1 MTVLSISGICGDSI
15 IMMLYS
21 LLIEGFRKHLKTKIF
36 FSDSTFLIGE
46 NNVGKSSVLY
56 ALDYLLGASNTIPL
70 DEFYALEESGERKV
84 AVENIVFTAEF
95 RKIPKEASSWRGF
108 KGRLLQYEPDEKDPL
123 DTGLKFI
130 YRKTYPKMGKVKI
143 ETLEN
148 PKLLKSEFENCT
160 CIQDFLDAGL
170 SEDELTD
177 DIKKINYDKK
187 LTLKEKSLFD
197 VIEDIFNIDESQ
209 ECWVENPGGIPQNV
223 LSKLPKYLLIPAQ
236 DSEGEISG
244 TSGTLQK
251 TLNELFNEVREKSEN
266 YKLAQEY
273 LNKLAKE
280 LDPSDERTEISKMIG
295 EINSIISDVFPH
307 TGISAETNLS
317 DANKVIKPV
326 FDIQMNSNV
335 STPSNLQGTGLIRS
349 TVFAL
354 LRYKALRDNKKD
366 TNQSRQLIIGFE
378 EPEIYLHPNAISKM
392 RDTIYSLAE
401 SGNNQIVCTTH
412 SPYMIDLSKK
422 PKQTLNRLS
431 LSTYRLGKSTALT
444 VDSIPFNVT
453 KEFLELQDD
462 EKNYIKM
469 LLRVEDSIAKC
480 FFVKKVLIVE
490 GDTEQVVL
498 SETISKL
505 PGNLKNEILS
515 DWYILRARGKAVI
528 IPLIKYLKAMQIDIY
543 VMHDKD
549 ENTPG
554 AVVFNDPI
562 RQALGNDSHLFVLKN
577 CVEDV
582 LGYPAPTS
590 DKPYKAYCHI
600 NAKWSEWKD
609 VKIEWKTV
617 IQAIFN
623 DGNTIK

>member
-1 MTVLSISGICGDSI
+1 MQI
-15 IMMLYS
+15 YS
-21 LLIEGFRKHLKTKIF
+21 LTIEGFRKHLKTKII

-46 NNVGKSSVLY
+46 NNVGKSSILY
-56 ALDYLLGASNTIPL
+56 ALDYLLGAKTNIPI
-70 DEFYALEESGERKV
+70 DEFYALEDSGERKV
-84 AVENIVFTAEF
+84 VVDNIVFTAEF
-95 RKIPKEASSWRGF
+95 RRIPKEANSWRGF
-108 KGRLLQYEPDEKDPL
+108 KGRLLQYEPDKNDPL

-130 YRKTYPKMGKVKI
+130 YRKTFPKGGKVKI
-143 ETLEN
+143 ETFEN
-148 PKLLKSEFENCT
+148 PKSLKSEFENCT
-160 CIQDFLDAGL
+160 CIQDFLNAGL
-170 SEDELTD
+170 SEDQLTD
-177 DIKKINYDKK
+177 DIKKIKYDKK
-187 LTLKEKSLFD
+187 LTAKERALFN
-197 VIEDIFNIDESQ
+197 VIEEIFDIDDSQ
-209 ECWVENPGGIPQNV
+209 ECWVENLGGIPQNV

-280 LDPSDERTEISKMIG
+280 LDPSDESTEISKMIG
-295 EINSIISDVFPH
+295 EINGIISDVFPH
-307 TGISAETNLS
+307 TGISAEANLS
-317 DANKVIKPV
+317 DADKVIKPA

-366 TNQSRQLIIGFE
+366 TMQERQLIIGFE

-412 SPYMIDLSKK
+412 SPYMIDLNKK

-431 LSTYRLGKSTALT
+431 LTTCDFGESRALT
-444 VDSIPFNVT
+444 VESIPFNIT
-453 KEFLELQDD
+453 KEFLELQEDD
-462 EKNYIKM
+462 KNYIKM
-469 LLRVEDSIAKC
+469 LLRVEDAIAKC
-480 FFVKKVLIVE
+480 FFVKKVLIIE

-498 SETISKL
+498 SETISKI

-515 DWYILRARGKAVI
+515 DWYILRARGKAAI
-528 IPLIKYLKAMQIDIY
+528 IPLIKYLRAMQIDIY

-554 AVVFNDPI
+554 AVKFNEPI
-562 RQALGNDSHLFVLKN
+562 RQALDNDSHLFVLEN

-582 LGYPAPTS
+582 LGYTAPAS
-590 DKPYKAYCHI
+590 NKPYKAYCYV
-600 NAKWSEWKD
+600 NKNWKEWET
-609 VKIEWKTV
+609 VGEEWKTI
-617 IQAIFN
+617 IQNIFN
-623 DGNTIK
+623 EGNKIE

>member
-1 MTVLSISGICGDSI
+1 MQ
-15 IMMLYS
+15 LYS
-21 LLIEGFRKHLKTKIF
+21 LCIEGFRKHYKTEIK

-56 ALDYLLGASNTIPL
+56 ALDYLLGANSSIPI
-70 DEFYALEESGERKV
+70 DEFYALEEEGKRKI

-95 RKIPKEASSWRGF
+95 RRIPREANSWRGF
-108 KGRLLQYEPDEKDPL
+108 KGRLLNYEPDINDPF

-130 YRKTYPKMGKVKI
+130 YRKTYPKGGKVKI
-143 ETLEN
+143 ETFEN
-148 PKLLKSEFENCT
+148 LKVLKSKFRDCI
-160 CIQDFLDAGL
+160 CIQDYLDAGL

-177 DIKKINYDKK
+177 EIKKIKYDKK
-187 LTLKEKSLFD
+187 LSAKERALFD
-197 VIEDIFNIDESQ
+197 VIEDIFDIDYSKEG
-209 ECWVENPGGIPQNV
+209 WVENPGGIPQNV

-244 TSGTLQK
+244 TSGTLQR

-266 YKLAQEY
+266 YRLAQEY
-273 LNKLAKE
+273 LNKLAQE
-280 LDPSDERTEISKMIG
+280 LDPSDDSTEISKMIG

-307 TGISAETNLS
+307 TGISALANLS
-317 DANKVIKPV
+317 DADKVIRPV

-335 STPSNLQGTGLIRS
+335 STSSKLQGTGLIRS
-349 TVFAL
+349 IVFAL

-366 TNQSRQLIIGFE
+366 ITQERQLIIGFE

-431 LSTYRLGKSTALT
+431 LIKLEESTALT
-444 VDSIPFNVT
+444 VKSDAFNIT
-453 KEFLELQDD
+453 KEFLKLQEDD
-462 EKNYIKM
+462 KNYIKM

-480 FFVKKVLIVE
+480 FFVKKVLIIE

-505 PGNLKNEILS
+505 PINLRNEILS
-515 DWYILRARGKAVI
+515 DWYILRARGKAAI
-528 IPLIKYLKAMQIDIY
+528 IPLIKYLRAMHIDIY

-549 ENTPG
+549 ADTQG
-554 AVVFNDPI
+554 AVIFNEPI
-562 RQALGNDSHLFVLKN
+562 RQALDYDDHLFVLEN

-582 LGYPAPTS
+582 LGYTAPTS
-590 DKPYKAYCHI
+590 DKPYKAYCYI
-600 NAKWSEWKD
+600 NDNWKEWRDISEQWK
-609 VKIEWKTV
+609 II
-617 IQAIFN
+617 IQNIFN
-623 DGNTIK
+623 EGKSIE

>member
-1 MTVLSISGICGDSI
+1 MQ
-15 IMMLYS
+15 LYS
-21 LLIEGFRKHLKTKIF
+21 LCIEGFRKHYKTEIK

-56 ALDYLLGASNTIPL
+56 ALDYLLGANSSIPI
-70 DEFYALEESGERKV
+70 DEFYALEEEGKRKI

-95 RKIPKEASSWRGF
+95 RRIPREANFWRGF
-108 KGRLLQYEPDEKDPL
+108 KGRLLNYEPDINDPF

-130 YRKTYPKMGKVKI
+130 YRKTYPKGGKVKI
-143 ETLEN
+143 ETFEN
-148 PKLLKSEFENCT
+148 LKVLKSKYKD
-160 CIQDFLDAGL
+160 CICVQDYLDAGL

-177 DIKKINYDKK
+177 EIKKIKYDKK
-187 LTLKEKSLFD
+187 LSAKERALFD
-197 VIEDIFNIDESQ
+197 VIEDIFDIDYSQ
-209 ECWVENPGGIPQNV
+209 ERWVENPGGIPQNV

-244 TSGTLQK
+244 TSGTLQR

-266 YKLAQEY
+266 YRLAQEY
-273 LNKLAKE
+273 LNKLAQE
-280 LDPSDERTEISKMIG
+280 LDPSDDSTEISKMIG

-307 TGISAETNLS
+307 TGISALANLS
-317 DANKVIKPV
+317 DADKVIRPV

-335 STPSNLQGTGLIRS
+335 STSSKLQGTGLIRS

-366 TNQSRQLIIGFE
+366 ITQERQLIIGFE

-431 LSTYRLGKSTALT
+431 LIKLEESTALT
-444 VDSIPFNVT
+444 VKSDAFNIT
-453 KEFLELQDD
+453 KEFLKLQEDD
-462 EKNYIKM
+462 KNYIKM

-480 FFVKKVLIVE
+480 FFVKKVLIIE

-505 PGNLKNEILS
+505 PINLRNEILS
-515 DWYILRARGKAVI
+515 DWYILRARGKAAI
-528 IPLIKYLKAMQIDIY
+528 IPLIKYLRAMHIDIY

-549 ENTPG
+549 ADTQG
-554 AVVFNDPI
+554 AVIFNEPI
-562 RQALGNDSHLFVLKN
+562 RQALDYDDHLFVLEN

-582 LGYPAPTS
+582 LGYTAPTS
-590 DKPYKAYCHI
+590 DKPYKAYCYI
-600 NAKWSEWKD
+600 NDNWKEWKD
-609 VKIEWKTV
+609 ISEQWKIIIKN
-617 IQAIFN
+617 IFN
-623 DGNTIK
+623 EGKRIE

>member
-1 MTVLSISGICGDSI
+1 MQI
-15 IMMLYS
+15 YS
-21 LLIEGFRKHLKTKIF
+21 LTIEGFRKHLKTKVI

-46 NNVGKSSVLY
+46 NNVGKSSILY
-56 ALDYLLGASNTIPL
+56 ALDYLLGASTNIPI
-70 DEFYALEESGERKV
+70 DEFYALEDSGERK
-84 AVENIVFTAEF
+84 AVDNIVFTAEF
-95 RKIPKEASSWRGF
+95 RRIPKEANSWRGF
-108 KGRLLQYEPDEKDPL
+108 KGRLLQYEPDKNDPL

-130 YRKTYPKMGKVKI
+130 YRKTYPKGGKVKI
-143 ETLEN
+143 ETFEN
-148 PKLLKSEFENCT
+148 PKSLKSEFENCT
-160 CIQDFLDAGL
+160 RIQDFLNAGL
-170 SEDELTD
+170 SEDQLTD
-177 DIKKINYDKK
+177 DIKKIKYDKK
-187 LTLKEKSLFD
+187 LTAKEKALFN
-197 VIEDIFNIDESQ
+197 VIEEIFDIDDSQ

-280 LDPSDERTEISKMIG
+280 LDPSDESTEISKMIG
-295 EINSIISDVFPH
+295 EINGIISDVFPH
-307 TGISAETNLS
+307 TGISAEANLS
-317 DANKVIKPV
+317 DADKVIKPA

-366 TNQSRQLIIGFE
+366 TMQGRQLIIGFE

-412 SPYMIDLSKK
+412 SPYMIDLNKK

-431 LSTYRLGKSTALT
+431 LTTSDFGESTALT
-444 VDSIPFNVT
+444 VESLPFNIT
-453 KEFLELQDD
+453 KEFLELQEDD
-462 EKNYIKM
+462 KNYIKM
-469 LLRVEDSIAKC
+469 LLRVEDAIAKC
-480 FFVKKVLIVE
+480 FFVKKVLIIE

-498 SETISKL
+498 SETISKI

-515 DWYILRARGKAVI
+515 DWYILRARGKAAI
-528 IPLIKYLKAMQIDIY
+528 IPLIKYLRAMQIDIY

-554 AVVFNDPI
+554 AVKFNEPI
-562 RQALGNDSHLFVLKN
+562 RQALDNDSHLFVLEN

-582 LGYPAPTS
+582 LGYTAPAS
-590 DKPYKAYCHI
+590 NKPYKAYCYV
-600 NAKWSEWKD
+600 NKNWKEWGN
-609 VKIEWKTV
+609 VREEWKTI
-617 IQAIFN
+617 IQNIFN
-623 DGNTIK
+623 EGNKIE

>member
-1 MTVLSISGICGDSI
+1 MQI
-15 IMMLYS
+15 YS
-21 LLIEGFRKHLKTKIF
+21 LTIEGFRKHLKTKII

-46 NNVGKSSVLY
+46 NNVGKSSILY
-56 ALDYLLGASNTIPL
+56 ALDYLLGAKTNIPI
-70 DEFYALEESGERKV
+70 DEFYALEDSGERKV
-84 AVENIVFTAEF
+84 VVDNIVFTAEF
-95 RKIPKEASSWRGF
+95 RRIPKEANSWRGF
-108 KGRLLQYEPDEKDPL
+108 KGRLLQYEPDKNDPL

-130 YRKTYPKMGKVKI
+130 YRKTFPKGGKVKI
-143 ETLEN
+143 ETFEN
-148 PKLLKSEFENCT
+148 PKSLKSEFENCT
-160 CIQDFLDAGL
+160 CIQDFLNAGL
-170 SEDELTD
+170 SEDQLTD
-177 DIKKINYDKK
+177 DIKKIKYDKK
-187 LTLKEKSLFD
+187 LTAKERALFN
-197 VIEDIFNIDESQ
+197 VIEEIFDIDDSQ

-280 LDPSDERTEISKMIG
+280 LDPSDESTEISKMIG
-295 EINSIISDVFPH
+295 EINGIISDVFPH
-307 TGISAETNLS
+307 TGISAEANLS
-317 DANKVIKPV
+317 DADKVIKPA

-366 TNQSRQLIIGFE
+366 TMQERQLIIGFE

-412 SPYMIDLSKK
+412 SPYMIDLNKK

-431 LSTYRLGKSTALT
+431 LTTCDFGESRALT
-444 VDSIPFNVT
+444 VESIPFNIT
-453 KEFLELQDD
+453 KEFLKLQEDD
-462 EKNYIKM
+462 KNYIKM
-469 LLRVEDSIAKC
+469 LLRVEDAIAKC
-480 FFVKKVLIVE
+480 FFVKKVLIIE

-498 SETISKL
+498 SETISKI

-515 DWYILRARGKAVI
+515 DWYILRARGKAAI
-528 IPLIKYLKAMQIDIY
+528 IPLIKYLRAMQIDIY

-554 AVVFNDPI
+554 AVKFNEPI
-562 RQALGNDSHLFVLKN
+562 RQALDNDSHLFVLEN

-582 LGYPAPTS
+582 LGYTAPAS
-590 DKPYKAYCHI
+590 NKPYKAYCYV
-600 NAKWSEWKD
+600 NKNWKEWET
-609 VKIEWKTV
+609 VGEEWKTI
-617 IQAIFN
+617 IQNIFN
-623 DGNTIK
+623 EGNKIE

>member
-1 MTVLSISGICGDSI
+1 MQI
-15 IMMLYS
+15 YS
-21 LLIEGFRKHLKTKIF
+21 LIIEGFRKHLKTKII

-46 NNVGKSSVLY
+46 NNVGKSSILY
-56 ALDYLLGASNTIPL
+56 ALDYLLGASTNIPI
-70 DEFYALEESGERKV
+70 DEFYALEDSGERKV
-84 AVENIVFTAEF
+84 VDNIVFTAEF
-95 RKIPKEASSWRGF
+95 RRIPKEANSWRGF
-108 KGRLLQYEPDEKDPL
+108 KGRLLQYEPDKNDPL

-130 YRKTYPKMGKVKI
+130 YRKTYPKGGKVKI
-143 ETLEN
+143 ETFEN
-148 PKLLKSEFENCT
+148 PKSLKSEFENCT
-160 CIQDFLDAGL
+160 RIQEFLNAGL
-170 SEDELTD
+170 SEDQLTD
-177 DIKKINYDKK
+177 DIKKIKYDKK
-187 LTLKEKSLFD
+187 LTAREKALFNA
-197 VIEDIFNIDESQ
+197 IEEIFDIDDSQ

-251 TLNELFNEVREKSEN
+251 TLNELFNEVREKSDN

-280 LDPSDERTEISKMIG
+280 LDPSDESTEISKMIG
-295 EINSIISDVFPH
+295 EINGIISDVFPH
-307 TGISAETNLS
+307 TGISAEANLS
-317 DANKVIKPV
+317 DADKVIKPA

-366 TNQSRQLIIGFE
+366 TMQERQLIIGFE

-412 SPYMIDLSKK
+412 SPYMIDLNKK

-431 LSTYRLGKSTALT
+431 LTTCDFGESRALT
-444 VDSIPFNVT
+444 VESIPFNIT
-453 KEFLELQDD
+453 KEFLELQEDD
-462 EKNYIKM
+462 KNYIKM
-469 LLRVEDSIAKC
+469 LLRVEDAIAKC
-480 FFVKKVLIVE
+480 FFVKKVLIIE

-498 SETISKL
+498 SETISKI

-515 DWYILRARGKAVI
+515 DWYILRARGKAAI
-528 IPLIKYLKAMQIDIY
+528 IPLIKYLRAMQIDIY

-554 AVVFNDPI
+554 AVKFNEPI
-562 RQALGNDSHLFVLKN
+562 RQALDNDSHLFVLEN

-582 LGYPAPTS
+582 LGYTAPAS
-590 DKPYKAYCHI
+590 NKPYKAYCYV
-600 NAKWSEWKD
+600 NKNWKEWET
-609 VKIEWKTV
+609 VGEEWKTI
-617 IQAIFN
+617 IQNIFN
-623 DGNTIK
+623 EGNKIE

>member
-1 MTVLSISGICGDSI
+1 MI
-15 IMMLYS
+15 IWR
-21 LLIEGFRKHLKTKIF
+21 GFRKHYKTEIK

-56 ALDYLLGASNTIPL
+56 ALDYLLGANSSIPI
-70 DEFYALEESGERKV
+70 DEFYALEEEGKRKI

-95 RKIPKEASSWRGF
+95 RRIPREANSWRGF
-108 KGRLLQYEPDEKDPL
+108 KGRLLNYEPDINDPF

-130 YRKTYPKMGKVKI
+130 YRKTYPKGGKVKI
-143 ETLEN
+143 ETFEN
-148 PKLLKSEFENCT
+148 LKVLKSKFRDCI
-160 CIQDFLDAGL
+160 CIQDYLDAGL

-177 DIKKINYDKK
+177 EIKKIKYDKK
-187 LTLKEKSLFD
+187 LSAKERALFD
-197 VIEDIFNIDESQ
+197 VIEDIFDIDYSKEG
-209 ECWVENPGGIPQNV
+209 WVENPGGIPQNV

-244 TSGTLQK
+244 TSGTLQR

-266 YKLAQEY
+266 YRLAQEY
-273 LNKLAKE
+273 LNKLAQE
-280 LDPSDERTEISKMIG
+280 LDPSDDSTEISKMIG

-307 TGISAETNLS
+307 TGISALANLS
-317 DANKVIKPV
+317 DADKVTRPV

-335 STPSNLQGTGLIRS
+335 STSSKLQGIGLIRS

-366 TNQSRQLIIGFE
+366 ITQERQLIIGFE

-431 LSTYRLGKSTALT
+431 LIKLEESTALT
-444 VDSIPFNVT
+444 VKSDAFNIT
-453 KEFLELQDD
+453 KEFLKLQEDD
-462 EKNYIKM
+462 KNYIKM

-480 FFVKKVLIVE
+480 FFVKKVLIIE

-505 PGNLKNEILS
+505 PINLRNEILS
-515 DWYILRARGKAVI
+515 DWYILRARGKAAI
-528 IPLIKYLKAMQIDIY
+528 IPLIKYLRAMHIDIY

-549 ENTPG
+549 ADTQG
-554 AVVFNDPI
+554 AVIFNEPI
-562 RQALGNDSHLFVLKN
+562 RQALDYDDHLFVLEN

-582 LGYPAPTS
+582 LGYTAPTS
-590 DKPYKAYCHI
+590 DKPYKAYCYI
-600 NAKWSEWKD
+600 NDNWKEWRDISEQWK
-609 VKIEWKTV
+609 II
-617 IQAIFN
+617 IQNIFN
-623 DGNTIK
+623 EGKSIE

>member
-1 MTVLSISGICGDSI
+1 MQ
-15 IMMLYS
+15 LYS
-21 LLIEGFRKHLKTKIF
+21 LCIEGFRKHYKTEIK

-56 ALDYLLGASNTIPL
+56 ALDYLLGANSSIPI
-70 DEFYALEESGERKV
+70 DEFYALEEEGKRKI

-95 RKIPKEASSWRGF
+95 RRIPREANSWRGF
-108 KGRLLQYEPDEKDPL
+108 KGRLLNYEPDINDPF

-130 YRKTYPKMGKVKI
+130 YRKTYPKGGKVKI
-143 ETLEN
+143 ETFEN
-148 PKLLKSEFENCT
+148 LKVLKSKFRDCI
-160 CIQDFLDAGL
+160 CIQDYLDAGL

-177 DIKKINYDKK
+177 EIKKIKYDKK
-187 LTLKEKSLFD
+187 LSAKERALFD
-197 VIEDIFNIDESQ
+197 VIEDIFDIDYSKEG
-209 ECWVENPGGIPQNV
+209 WVENPGGIPQNV

-244 TSGTLQK
+244 TSGTLQR

-266 YKLAQEY
+266 YRLAQEY
-273 LNKLAKE
+273 LNKLAQE
-280 LDPSDERTEISKMIG
+280 LDPSDDSTEISKMIG

-307 TGISAETNLS
+307 TGISALANLS
-317 DANKVIKPV
+317 DADKVIRPV

-335 STPSNLQGTGLIRS
+335 STSSKLQGTGLIRS

-366 TNQSRQLIIGFE
+366 ITQERQLIIGFE

-431 LSTYRLGKSTALT
+431 LIKLEESTALT
-444 VDSIPFNVT
+444 VKSDAFNIT
-453 KEFLELQDD
+453 KEFLKLQEDD
-462 EKNYIKM
+462 KNYIKM

-480 FFVKKVLIVE
+480 FFVKKVLIIE

-505 PGNLKNEILS
+505 PINLRNEILS
-515 DWYILRARGKAVI
+515 DWYILRARGKAAI
-528 IPLIKYLKAMQIDIY
+528 IPLIKYLRAMHIDIY

-549 ENTPG
+549 ADSQG
-554 AVVFNDPI
+554 AVIFNEPI
-562 RQALGNDSHLFVLKN
+562 RQALDYDDHLFVLEN

-582 LGYPAPTS
+582 LGYTAPTS
-590 DKPYKAYCHI
+590 DKPYKAYCYI
-600 NAKWSEWKD
+600 NDNWKEWRDISEQWK
-609 VKIEWKTV
+609 II
-617 IQAIFN
+617 IQNIFN
-623 DGNTIK
+623 EGKSIE

>member
-1 MTVLSISGICGDSI
+1 MQI
-15 IMMLYS
+15 YS
-21 LLIEGFRKHLKTKIF
+21 LTIEGFRKHLKTKII

-46 NNVGKSSVLY
+46 NNVGKSSILY
-56 ALDYLLGASNTIPL
+56 ALDYLLGAKTNIPI
-70 DEFYALEESGERKV
+70 DEFYALEDSGERKV
-84 AVENIVFTAEF
+84 VVDNIVFTAEF
-95 RKIPKEASSWRGF
+95 RRIPKEANSWRGF
-108 KGRLLQYEPDEKDPL
+108 KGRLLQYEPDKNDPL

-130 YRKTYPKMGKVKI
+130 YRKTFPKGGKVKI
-143 ETLEN
+143 ETFEN
-148 PKLLKSEFENCT
+148 PKSLKSEFENCT
-160 CIQDFLDAGL
+160 CIQDFLNAGL
-170 SEDELTD
+170 SEDQLTD
-177 DIKKINYDKK
+177 DIKKIKYDKK
-187 LTLKEKSLFD
+187 LTAKERALFN
-197 VIEDIFNIDESQ
+197 VIEEIFDIDDSQ

-280 LDPSDERTEISKMIG
+280 LDPSDESTEISKMIG
-295 EINSIISDVFPH
+295 EINGIISDVFPH
-307 TGISAETNLS
+307 TGISAEANLS
-317 DANKVIKPV
+317 DADKVIKPA

-366 TNQSRQLIIGFE
+366 TMQERQLIIGFE

-412 SPYMIDLSKK
+412 SPYMIDLNKK
-422 PKQTLNRLS
+422 TKQTLNRLS
-431 LSTYRLGKSTALT
+431 LTTCDFGESRALT
-444 VDSIPFNVT
+444 VESIPFNIT
-453 KEFLELQDD
+453 KEFLELQEDD
-462 EKNYIKM
+462 KNYIKM
-469 LLRVEDSIAKC
+469 LLRVEDAIAKC
-480 FFVKKVLIVE
+480 FFVKKVLIIE

-498 SETISKL
+498 SETISKI

-515 DWYILRARGKAVI
+515 DWYILRARGKAAI
-528 IPLIKYLKAMQIDIY
+528 IPLIKYLRAMQIDIY

-554 AVVFNDPI
+554 AVKFNEPI
-562 RQALGNDSHLFVLKN
+562 RQALDNDSYLFVLEN

-582 LGYPAPTS
+582 LGYTAPAS
-590 DKPYKAYCHI
+590 NKPYKAYCYV
-600 NAKWSEWKD
+600 NKNWKEWETVGEKWKTIIQNIFNEGN
-609 VKIEWKTV
+609 KIE
-617 IQAIFN
+617 
-623 DGNTIK
+623 